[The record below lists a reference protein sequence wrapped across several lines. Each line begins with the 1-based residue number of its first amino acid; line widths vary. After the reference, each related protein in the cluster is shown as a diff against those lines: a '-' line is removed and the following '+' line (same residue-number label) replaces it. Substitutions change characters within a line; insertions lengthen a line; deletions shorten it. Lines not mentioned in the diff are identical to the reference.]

1 MPNEHLRL
9 FEGRLN
15 TLKSFI
21 WFIFVLS
28 MATAKKYKIS
38 ILTIVLLMAF
48 SLENYAQRNYASTSV
63 LSTGNWYKIAIT
75 KEGIYKIDLAF
86 LSRLGINASQISST
100 SIQLFGNGGAMLEE
114 KNNTPLTDDL
124 IENAIEVIDG
134 GDGILNGNDYFIFYA
149 PGPHRW
155 LKDSVNKR
163 FRHQKNLVNDTCFY
177 FLTIA
182 DKGKRIAI
190 QKNTG
195 PSNIQVVSFN
205 ERIFHEND
213 SVNLLNSGKNWYGEI
228 FDNNHLSHSFKVEIP
243 NLELQQPVHISSS
256 LIGRSIATA
265 AKFTM
270 GVNGQSP
277 ININIDA
284 VTGNLIDGYA
294 KPAFS
299 ETDINS
305 TTNTININYTFSAS
319 TTSSQGWLD
328 WFEVQGRRTLILPI
342 QDQLSF
348 RDWSSVGPNKVAEFV
363 INNTSADTEV
373 WEVNQPLAPLKMDLS
388 SAGTQSKFVNE
399 SNELKEYIAFTKN
412 QLAPPIAIGKITNQN
427 LHLSS
432 SVDYLIISPNI
443 FLSEAQR
450 LANFHQQ
457 QYRYTVK
464 VVSAEQVYNEF
475 GGGNI
480 NPVAI
485 RNFIKMYFDKAGN
498 DTTKRPRFV
507 LLFGAGSY
515 TLRNS
520 NSEKKNFIPCY
531 ESNNSL
537 DPLSTYTTDD
547 FYALLKDEDD
557 INTNSTFENLDLA
570 IGRLPI
576 TSIYE
581 AKTIVDKII
590 RYHAKESL
598 GDWRNNLVFVA
609 DDKDAN
615 TFLNNAEKLS
625 KKAGNTNS
633 LFNTT
638 KIYVDAYPLKTI
650 LGNSSSPQVNQ
661 AIVEQFF
668 AGNVLFNYSGHGNFQ
683 QLSAYAILSKQ
694 EAKLFN
700 NPNKLPLLIT
710 STCDFVPF
718 DDPKKSSLGGSL
730 LLNNA
735 NGVIGLLTTP
745 RLVFA
750 SSNEVIH
757 ENFIKFALEKNSTS
771 NYSSLGESF
780 RKAKNYTSLTFSDII
795 NKRKFSLI
803 GDPGIQLAFPKY
815 SIKIISINQHPIS
828 EKDTLQSGKKYEF
841 TGEVRNESGLVKE
854 DFNGTVYPKIFDLPA
869 AVKTLGSDAKSI
881 ATTFFQQTN
890 TLFKGKAT
898 VNKGKFSFTMTV
910 PKDLPLKTGRGRMS
924 LYAENGITDANGI
937 DSSFFIGG
945 VGNNLNADNKG
956 PLIQPYLNNYQFI
969 NGGTVNDCALLLV
982 KLSDNDGINTIGN
995 GHDITA
1001 IIDGDDRTVYLLN
1014 NFYETEL
1021 DNYQRGNI
1029 LFQLPSL
1036 TEGKHRIKIKAWD
1049 NQNNFTEVVVEFYV
1063 SEERPFKI
1071 SRLMN
1076 YPNPFNSK
1084 TNFSFEHNQPGES
1097 LQVSILI
1104 YSIEG
1109 MLVQKIQKNIQNAE
1123 SRVNEIS
1130 LEAPFLM
1137 GAKFKKGIY
1146 FYQITVTNSVGQ
1158 VATAS
1163 QKMMIL

>member
-1 MPNEHLRL
+1 
-9 FEGRLN
+9 
-15 TLKSFI
+15 
-21 WFIFVLS
+21 
-28 MATAKKYKIS
+28 MAISKKYRFLILIIS
-38 ILTIVLLMAF
+38 LLVAF
-48 SLENYAQRNYASTSV
+48 SFENYAQRNYANTSV
-63 LSTGNWYKIAIT
+63 LSTGNWYKISIT
-75 KEGIYKIDLAF
+75 KEGVYKIDLAF
-86 LSRLGINASQISST
+86 LSRLGINTSQISSS

-114 KNNTPLTDDL
+114 KNNTHLADDL

-134 GDGILNGNDYFIFYA
+134 GDGVLNGNDYFIFYA
-149 PGPHRW
+149 PGPNRW
-155 LKDSVNKR
+155 LKDSINKR
-163 FRHQKNLVNDTCFY
+163 FHHQKNLVNDTCFY
-177 FLTIA
+177 FLTIT
-182 DKGKRIAI
+182 DKGKRIAV
-190 QKNTG
+190 QKNIG
-195 PSNIQVVSFN
+195 PSNIQVTSFN
-205 ERIFHEND
+205 ERIFYEND
-213 SVNLLNSGKNWYGEI
+213 SLNLLNSGKNWYGEV

-243 NLELQQPVHISSS
+243 SLELQQPVYISSS
-256 LIGRSIATA
+256 MIARSIGSTG
-265 AKFTM
+265 KFTL
-270 GVNGQSP
+270 GINGQSP

-284 VTGNLIDGYA
+284 VTGNLMDAYA

-299 ETDINS
+299 ETAINS
-305 TTNTININYTFSAS
+305 TTNTINLNYTFSAATS
-319 TTSSQGWLD
+319 SSQGWLD

-348 RDWSSVGPNKVAEFV
+348 RDWSSVGPNKVVEFI
-363 INNTSADTEV
+363 INNTSANTEV
-373 WEVNQPLAPLKMDLS
+373 WEITDPLQPLKMNLS
-388 SAGTQSKFVNE
+388 LAATQSKFVNE
-399 SNELKEYIAFTKN
+399 SNELKEYIAFAKN
-412 QLAPPIAIGKITNQN
+412 QLTSPIALGKIANQN
-427 LHLSS
+427 LHQSS
-432 SVDYLIISPNI
+432 SVDYLIISPNV

-457 QYRYTVK
+457 QYRYSVK

-480 NPVAI
+480 NPIAI
-485 RNFIKMYFDKAGN
+485 RNFIKMYYDKARN
-498 DTTKRPRFV
+498 DTTQRPRFV

-515 TLRNS
+515 ALKNS

-547 FYALLKDEDD
+547 FYALLKEEDD
-557 INTNSTFENLDLA
+557 INTNATYENLDIA

-590 RYHAKESL
+590 HYHAKESL

-615 TFLNNAEKLS
+615 TFLNDAEKLS
-625 KKAGNTNS
+625 NKASSTNS
-633 LFNTT
+633 LFNST
-638 KIYVDAYPLKTI
+638 KIYVDAYPLKTV

-661 AIVEQFF
+661 AIVEKFF
-668 AGNVLFNYSGHGNFQ
+668 AGNLLFNFSGHGNFQ

-710 STCDFVPF
+710 STCDFVPY
-718 DDPKKSSLGGSL
+718 DDPTKSSLGSNL

-750 SSNEVIH
+750 TSNEVIH
-757 ENFIKFALEKNSTS
+757 ENFIKFALEKNSSS
-771 NYSSLGESF
+771 NYLSLGESF

-815 SIKIISINQHPIS
+815 SIKIISVNQHPIS
-828 EKDTLQSGKKYEF
+828 EKDSLQAGKKYEF
-841 TGEVRNESGLVKE
+841 SGEIRNESGLVKE
-854 DFNGTVYPKIFDLPA
+854 DFNGTIYPKIFDLPT
-869 AVKTLGSDAKSI
+869 AVKTLGNDLSSI

-890 TLFKGKAT
+890 TLYKGKAT

-910 PKDLPLKTGRGRMS
+910 PKDLPLKTGKGRMS
-924 LYAENGITDANGI
+924 LYAENGVTDANGI

-956 PLIQPYLNNYQFI
+956 PIIQPYLNNYQFI

-982 KLSDNDGINTIGN
+982 KLSDSDGINTIGL

-1001 IIDGDDRTVYLLN
+1001 IIDGDDRSVYLLN

-1049 NQNNFTEVVVEFYV
+1049 NQNNYTEVVMDFYV

-1071 SRLMN
+1071 SHLIN

-1084 TNFSFEHNQPGES
+1084 TNFSFEHKQPGES

-1104 YSIEG
+1104 YSVEG
-1109 MLVQKIQKNIQNAE
+1109 MLVQKIQKNIQNAD
-1123 SRVNEIS
+1123 SKINEIS
-1130 LEAPFLM
+1130 WDPSFSVGSL
-1137 GAKFKKGIY
+1137 FKKGIY
-1146 FYQITVTNSVGQ
+1146 FYQITITNSMGQ

>member
-1 MPNEHLRL
+1 
-9 FEGRLN
+9 
-15 TLKSFI
+15 
-21 WFIFVLS
+21 
-28 MATAKKYKIS
+28 MATGKKYKIS

-48 SLENYAQRNYASTSV
+48 SLENYAQRNYATNSI

-86 LSRLGINASQISST
+86 LSRLGINTSQISSS

-114 KNNTPLTDDL
+114 KNNTPLSDDL

-134 GDGILNGNDYFIFYA
+134 GDSVLNGNDYFIFHA
-149 PGPHRW
+149 PGPNRW
-155 LKDSVNKR
+155 LKDSINKR
-163 FRHQKNLVNDTCFY
+163 FYHQKNLVNDTCYY

-182 DKGKRIAI
+182 DKGKRIAT

-195 PSNIQVVSFN
+195 TSNVQVTSFN
-205 ERIFHEND
+205 ERIFYEND
-213 SVNLLNSGKNWYGEI
+213 SVNLLNSGKNWYGES

-256 LIGRSIATA
+256 MIARSIGSAG
-265 AKFTM
+265 KFTLSM
-270 GVNGQSP
+270 NGQSP

-284 VTGNLIDGYA
+284 VTGNLIDAYA
-294 KPAFS
+294 KASFS

-305 TTNTININYTFSAS
+305 TTNSINLNYTFSAA

-328 WFEVQGRRTLILPI
+328 WFEVQGRRALILPI
-342 QDQLSF
+342 QDQLTF
-348 RDWSSVGPNKVAEFV
+348 RDWLSVGPNKVAEFI
-363 INNTSADTEV
+363 INNTTAETEV
-373 WEVNQPLAPLKMDLS
+373 WEVAQPLQPQKMNLS

-399 SNELKEYIAFTKN
+399 SNELKEYIAFSKN
-412 QLAPPIAIGKITNQN
+412 NLSSPIPVGKIANQN
-427 LHLSS
+427 LHQSS
-432 SVDYLIISPNI
+432 SVEYLIISPNI

-450 LANFHQQ
+450 LASFHQQ
-457 QYRYTVK
+457 QYHYTVK

-475 GGGNI
+475 GSGNI

-485 RNFIKMYFDKAGN
+485 RNFIKMYYDKARN

-507 LLFGAGSY
+507 LLFGAGSFA
-515 TLRNS
+515 LKNS
-520 NSEKKNFIPCY
+520 IDNKKNFVPCF
-531 ESNNSL
+531 ESDNSL

-557 INTNSTFENLDLA
+557 INSTSIYEKLDIA
-570 IGRLPI
+570 VGRLPI
-576 TSIYE
+576 SNAYE

-590 RYHAKESL
+590 HYHAKESL

-615 TFLNNAEKLS
+615 TFLNDAEKLS
-625 KKAGNTNS
+625 KKASSTNS
-633 LFNTT
+633 LFNTS
-638 KIYVDAYPLKTI
+638 KIYVDAYPLKSI
-650 LGNSSSPQVNQ
+650 LDNSSSPQVNQ

-668 AGNVLFNYSGHGNFQ
+668 TGNVLFNFSGHGNFQ

-710 STCDFVPF
+710 STCDFVPY
-718 DDPKKSSLGGSL
+718 DDPTKSSLGSNL

-750 SSNEVIH
+750 TSNEVIH
-757 ENFIKFALEKNSTS
+757 ENFIKFALEKNSSS
-771 NYSSLGESF
+771 NYLSLGESF
-780 RKAKNYTSLTFSDII
+780 RNAKNYTSQTFSDII
-795 NKRKFSLI
+795 NNRKFSLI

-815 SIKIISINQHPIS
+815 SIKITSINQHPIS
-828 EKDTLQSGKKYEF
+828 EKDSLQAGKKYEF
-841 TGEVRNESGLVKE
+841 TGEVRNEYGLVKE
-854 DFNGTVYPKIFDLPA
+854 DFNGIVYPKIFDLPIT
-869 AVKTLGSDAKSI
+869 VKTLGNDPGSI

-890 TLFKGKAT
+890 ILYKGKAT

-910 PKDLPLKTGRGRMS
+910 PKDLPLKSGRGRMS

-945 VGNNLNADNKG
+945 VGNKLNADNKG
-956 PLIQPYLNNYQFI
+956 PVIQPYLNNYQFI

-982 KLSDNDGINTIGN
+982 KLSDSDGINTVGL

-1001 IIDGDDRTVYLLN
+1001 IIDGDERTVYLLN

-1049 NQNNFTEVVVEFYV
+1049 NQNNYTEVVMDFYV
-1063 SEERPFKI
+1063 TEERPFKI

-1104 YSIEG
+1104 YSVEG
-1109 MLVQKIQKNIQNAE
+1109 MLVQKIQKNIQNAD
-1123 SRVNEIS
+1123 SKINEIS
-1130 LEAPFLM
+1130 LDAPFLM
-1137 GAKFKKGIY
+1137 GGKFKKGIY

>member
-1 MPNEHLRL
+1 
-9 FEGRLN
+9 
-15 TLKSFI
+15 
-21 WFIFVLS
+21 
-28 MATAKKYKIS
+28 
-38 ILTIVLLMAF
+38 MAF
-48 SLENYAQRNYASTSV
+48 SFENYAQRNYANTSV

-75 KEGIYKIDLAF
+75 KEGVYKIDLAF
-86 LSRLGINASQISST
+86 LSRLGINTSQISSS

-114 KNNTPLTDDL
+114 KNNTPLADDL

-134 GDGILNGNDYFIFYA
+134 GDGVLNGNDYFMFYA
-149 PGPHRW
+149 PGPNRW
-155 LKDSVNKR
+155 LKDSINKR
-163 FRHQKNLVNDTCFY
+163 FHHQKNLVNDTCFY
-177 FLTIA
+177 FLTIT
-182 DKGKRIAI
+182 DKGKRIAV
-190 QKNTG
+190 QKNIG
-195 PSNIQVVSFN
+195 PSNIQVTSFN
-205 ERIFHEND
+205 ERIFYEND
-213 SVNLLNSGKNWYGEI
+213 SLNLLNSGKNWYGEV

-243 NLELQQPVHISSS
+243 NLELQQPVLISSS
-256 LIGRSIATA
+256 MIARSIGSTG
-265 AKFTM
+265 KFTL
-270 GVNGQSP
+270 GINGQSP

-284 VTGNLIDGYA
+284 VTGNLMDAYA

-299 ETDINS
+299 ETAINS
-305 TTNTININYTFSAS
+305 TTNTINLNYTFSA
-319 TTSSQGWLD
+319 TTSSSQGWLD

-348 RDWSSVGPNKVAEFV
+348 RDWSSVGPNKVVEFI
-363 INNTSADTEV
+363 INNTSANTEV
-373 WEVNQPLAPLKMDLS
+373 WEITDPLQPLKMNLS
-388 SAGTQSKFVNE
+388 LAGTQSKFVNE
-399 SNELKEYIAFTKN
+399 SNELKEYIAFEKN
-412 QLAPPIAIGKITNQN
+412 QLTSPIALGKIANQN
-427 LHLSS
+427 LHQSS
-432 SVDYLIISPNI
+432 SVDYLIISPNV

-457 QYRYTVK
+457 QYRYSVK

-480 NPVAI
+480 NPIAI
-485 RNFIKMYFDKAGN
+485 RNFIKMYYDKARN

-515 TLRNS
+515 ALKNS

-547 FYALLKDEDD
+547 FYALLKEEDD
-557 INTNSTFENLDLA
+557 INTNATYENLDIA

-590 RYHAKESL
+590 HYHSKESL

-615 TFLNNAEKLS
+615 TFLNDAEKLS
-625 KKAGNTNS
+625 KKASSTNS
-633 LFNTT
+633 LFNSS
-638 KIYVDAYPLKTI
+638 KIYVDAYPLKTV

-661 AIVEQFF
+661 AIVEKFF
-668 AGNVLFNYSGHGNFQ
+668 AGNLLFNFSGHGNFQ

-710 STCDFVPF
+710 STCDFVPY
-718 DDPKKSSLGGSL
+718 DDPTKSSLGSNL

-750 SSNEVIH
+750 TSNEVIH
-757 ENFIKFALEKNSTS
+757 ENFIKFALEKNSSS
-771 NYSSLGESF
+771 NYLSLGESF

-803 GDPGIQLAFPKY
+803 GDPAIQLAFPKY
-815 SIKIISINQHPIS
+815 SIKIISVNQHPIS
-828 EKDTLQSGKKYEF
+828 EKDSLQAGKKYEF
-841 TGEVRNESGLVKE
+841 AGEIRNESGLVKE
-854 DFNGTVYPKIFDLPA
+854 DFNGTIYPKIFDLPT
-869 AVKTLGSDAKSI
+869 AVKTLRNDLSSI

-890 TLFKGKAT
+890 TLYKGKAT

-924 LYAENGITDANGI
+924 LYAENGVTDANGI

-956 PLIQPYLNNYQFI
+956 PIIQPYLNNYQFI

-982 KLSDNDGINTIGN
+982 KLSDSDGINTIGL

-1001 IIDGDDRTVYLLN
+1001 IIDGDDRSVYLLN

-1049 NQNNFTEVVVEFYV
+1049 NQNNYTEVLMDFYV

-1071 SRLMN
+1071 SHLIN

-1104 YSIEG
+1104 YSVEG
-1109 MLVQKIQKNIQNAE
+1109 ILVQKIQKNIQNAD
-1123 SRVNEIS
+1123 SKINEIS
-1130 LEAPFLM
+1130 WDAPFSVGSL
-1137 GAKFKKGIY
+1137 FKKGIY
-1146 FYQITVTNSVGQ
+1146 FYQITITNSMGQ

>member
-1 MPNEHLRL
+1 
-9 FEGRLN
+9 
-15 TLKSFI
+15 
-21 WFIFVLS
+21 
-28 MATAKKYKIS
+28 
-38 ILTIVLLMAF
+38 MAF
-48 SLENYAQRNYASTSV
+48 SFENYAQRNYANTSV

-75 KEGIYKIDLAF
+75 KEGVYKIDLAF
-86 LSRLGINASQISST
+86 LSRLGINTSQMSSS

-114 KNNTPLTDDL
+114 KNNTPLSDDL

-134 GDGILNGNDYFIFYA
+134 GDGVLNGNDYFIFYA
-149 PGPHRW
+149 PGPNRW
-155 LKDSVNKR
+155 LKDSINKR
-163 FRHQKNLVNDTCFY
+163 FHHQKNLVNDTCFY
-177 FLTIA
+177 FLTIT
-182 DKGKRIAI
+182 DKGKRIAV
-190 QKNTG
+190 QKNIG
-195 PSNIQVVSFN
+195 PSNIQVTSFN
-205 ERIFHEND
+205 ERIFYEND
-213 SVNLLNSGKNWYGEI
+213 SLNLLNSGKNWYGEV

-256 LIGRSIATA
+256 MIARSIGSAG
-265 AKFTM
+265 KFSL
-270 GVNGQSP
+270 GINGQSP

-284 VTGNLIDGYA
+284 VTGNLMDAYA

-299 ETDINS
+299 ETTINS
-305 TTNTININYTFSAS
+305 TTNTINLNYTFSSA

-348 RDWSSVGPNKVAEFV
+348 RDWSSVGPNKVVEFI
-363 INNTSADTEV
+363 INNTSANIEV
-373 WEVNQPLAPLKMDLS
+373 WEITDPLQPLKMNLS
-388 SAGTQSKFVNE
+388 LAGTQSKFVNE
-399 SNELKEYIAFTKN
+399 SNELKEYIAFAKN
-412 QLAPPIAIGKITNQN
+412 QLTSPIALGKIANQN
-427 LHLSS
+427 LHQSS
-432 SVDYLIISPNI
+432 SVDYLIISPNV

-457 QYRYTVK
+457 QYRYSVK

-480 NPVAI
+480 NPIAI
-485 RNFIKMYFDKAGN
+485 RNFIKMYYDKARN

-515 TLRNS
+515 ALKNS

-547 FYALLKDEDD
+547 FYALLKEEDD
-557 INTNSTFENLDLA
+557 INTNATYENLDIA

-590 RYHAKESL
+590 HYHAKESL

-615 TFLNNAEKLS
+615 TFLNDAEKLS
-625 KKAGNTNS
+625 KKASSTNS
-633 LFNTT
+633 LFNST
-638 KIYVDAYPLKTI
+638 KIYVDAYPLKTV

-661 AIVEQFF
+661 AIVEKFF
-668 AGNVLFNYSGHGNFQ
+668 AGNLLFNFSGHGNFQ

-710 STCDFVPF
+710 STCDFVPY
-718 DDPKKSSLGGSL
+718 DDPTKSSLGSNL

-750 SSNEVIH
+750 TSNEVIH
-757 ENFIKFALEKNSTS
+757 ENFIKFALEKNSSS
-771 NYSSLGESF
+771 NYLSLGESF

-815 SIKIISINQHPIS
+815 SIKIISVNQHPIS
-828 EKDTLQSGKKYEF
+828 EKDSLQAGKKYEF
-841 TGEVRNESGLVKE
+841 AGEIRNESGLVKE
-854 DFNGTVYPKIFDLPA
+854 DFNGTIYPKIFDLPT
-869 AVKTLGSDAKSI
+869 AVKTLGNDLSSI
-881 ATTFFQQTN
+881 ATIFFQQTN
-890 TLFKGKAT
+890 TLYKGKAT

-910 PKDLPLKTGRGRMS
+910 PKDLPLKTGKGRMS

-956 PLIQPYLNNYQFI
+956 PVIQPYLNNYQFI

-982 KLSDNDGINTIGN
+982 KLSDSDGINTVGL

-1001 IIDGDDRTVYLLN
+1001 IIDGDDRSVYLLN

-1049 NQNNFTEVVVEFYV
+1049 NQNNYTEVLMDFYV

-1071 SRLMN
+1071 SHLIN

-1104 YSIEG
+1104 YSVEG
-1109 MLVQKIQKNIQNAE
+1109 TLVQKIQKNIQNAD
-1123 SRVNEIS
+1123 SKINEIS
-1130 LEAPFLM
+1130 WGPSFSVGSL
-1137 GAKFKKGIY
+1137 FKKGIY
-1146 FYQITVTNSVGQ
+1146 FYQITVTNSMGQ

>member
-1 MPNEHLRL
+1 
-9 FEGRLN
+9 
-15 TLKSFI
+15 
-21 WFIFVLS
+21 
-28 MATAKKYKIS
+28 MATGKKYKIS

-48 SLENYAQRNYASTSV
+48 SLVNYAQRNYASTSV

-75 KEGIYKIDLAF
+75 KEGVYKIDLAF
-86 LSRLGINASQISST
+86 LSRLGINSSQISTS
-100 SIQLFGNGGAMLEE
+100 SIQLFGNGGAMPSE
-114 KNNTPLTDDL
+114 KNNTSITDDL

-134 GDGILNGNDYFIFYA
+134 GDGMLNGNDYFIFYA

-155 LKDSVNKR
+155 LKDSMNKR

-182 DKGKRIAI
+182 DKGKRILLQNNIGTA
-190 QKNTG
+190 NT
-195 PSNIQVVSFN
+195 QVTSFN
-205 ERIFHEND
+205 ERIFYEND
-213 SVNLLNSGKNWYGEI
+213 SVNLLNSGKNWYGES

-243 NLELQQPVHISSS
+243 NLELQQPVHISTS
-256 LIGRSIATA
+256 LIARNIGSAGKFSLSI
-265 AKFTM
+265 
-270 GVNGQSP
+270 NGQTP
-277 ININIDA
+277 ININTEA
-284 VTGNLIDGYA
+284 VSGNLIDAYA
-294 KPAFS
+294 KTSFY
-299 ETDINS
+299 ETTINS
-305 TTNTININYTFSAS
+305 AANTINLNYTFSTT
-319 TTSSQGWLD
+319 TTSAQAWLD
-328 WFEVQGRRTLILPI
+328 WFEVQGRRTLILPTEN
-342 QDQLSF
+342 QLPF
-348 RDWSSVGPNKVAEFV
+348 RDWNSVGPNKIGEFI
-363 INNTSADTEV
+363 INNTTSETEV
-373 WEVNQPLAPLKMDLS
+373 WEVSEPLQPIKMNLS
-388 SAGTQSKFVNE
+388 IAGSQSKFINAT
-399 SNELKEYIAFTKN
+399 NELKEYFAFTKN
-412 QLAPPIAIGKITNQN
+412 GLTAPIAIGKIANQN
-427 LHLSS
+427 LHQSS

-450 LANFHQQ
+450 LASFHQQ

-464 VVSAEQVYNEF
+464 VVSAEQIYNEF

-480 NPVAI
+480 SPVAI
-485 RNFIKMYFDKAGN
+485 RNFIKMYYDKAGN

-515 TLRNS
+515 AIKHSIN
-520 NSEKKNFIPCY
+520 NKKNFIPCY
-531 ESNNSL
+531 ESDNSL

-557 INTNSTFENLDLA
+557 LNALSTFEKLDIA
-570 IGRLPI
+570 VGRLPI
-576 TSIYE
+576 TTAYE
-581 AKTIVDKII
+581 ARTVVDKII
-590 RYHAKESL
+590 HYHAKESL

-625 KKAGNTNS
+625 KKAISTNS
-633 LFNTT
+633 LFNTS

-650 LGNSSSPQVNQ
+650 LGNSSAPQVNQ

-668 AGNVLFNYSGHGNFQ
+668 SGNLLFNFSGHGNFQ

-710 STCDFVPF
+710 STCDFVPY
-718 DDPKKSSLGGSL
+718 DDPSKSSLGALL

-750 SSNEVIH
+750 TSNEVIH
-757 ENFIKFALEKNSTS
+757 ENFIKFALEKNSTG
-771 NYSSLGESF
+771 NYLSLGESF
-780 RKAKNYTSLTFSDII
+780 RKAKNYTSQTFSDII
-795 NKRKFSLI
+795 NNRKFSLI
-803 GDPGIQLAFPKY
+803 GDPGIQLAFPKNA
-815 SIKIISINQHPIS
+815 IKITHINQHLIT
-828 EKDTLQSGKKYEF
+828 EKDSLQAGKKYEF
-841 TGEVRNESGLVKE
+841 TGEVQNELGVVKE

-869 AVKTLGSDAKSI
+869 TVKTLGNDPGSI
-881 ATTFFQQTN
+881 ATTFSQQTN
-890 TLFKGKAT
+890 ILFKGKTT
-898 VNKGKFSFTMTV
+898 VNKGKFTFTMTV
-910 PKDLPLKTGRGRMS
+910 PKDLSSKVGKGRMS
-924 LYAENGITDANGI
+924 LYAENGITDANGM

-945 VGNNLNADNKG
+945 LGANSIADNKG
-956 PLIQPYLNNYQFI
+956 PVIQPYLNNYQFI

-982 KLSDNDGINTIGN
+982 KLADSSGINTIGN
-995 GHDITA
+995 GLGHDITA
-1001 IIDGDDRTVYLLN
+1001 IIDGDERTVYLLN

-1021 DNYQRGNI
+1021 DSYQRGNI

-1049 NQNNFTEVVVEFYV
+1049 NQNNYTEVVLDFTV

-1071 SRLMN
+1071 SHLIN
-1076 YPNPFNSK
+1076 YPNPFSSK

-1123 SRVNEIS
+1123 RKVNEIS

-1146 FYQITVTNSVGQ
+1146 FYQITVTNSMGQ
-1158 VATAS
+1158 AATAS
-1163 QKMMIL
+1163 QKMMLL

>member
-1 MPNEHLRL
+1 
-9 FEGRLN
+9 
-15 TLKSFI
+15 
-21 WFIFVLS
+21 
-28 MATAKKYKIS
+28 
-38 ILTIVLLMAF
+38 MAF
-48 SLENYAQRNYASTSV
+48 SFENYAQRNYASNSI
-63 LSTGNWYKIAIT
+63 LSAGNWYKIALT

-86 LSRLGINASQISST
+86 LSRLGINTSQINSS
-100 SIQLFGNGGAMLEE
+100 SIQLFGNGGAMLDE
-114 KNNTPLTDDL
+114 KNNTPLSDDL
-124 IENAIEVIDG
+124 IENAIKVIDG

-149 PGPHRW
+149 PGPNRW
-155 LKDSVNKR
+155 LKDSINKR
-163 FRHQKNLVNDTCFY
+163 FHHQKNLVNDTCYY
-177 FLTIA
+177 FLTIT
-182 DKGKRIAI
+182 DRGKRIAT
-190 QKNTG
+190 QKNTE
-195 PSNIQVVSFN
+195 PSNVQVSSFN
-205 ERIFHEND
+205 ERIFYEND
-213 SVNLLNSGKNWYGEI
+213 SVNLLNSGKNWYGER

-243 NLELQQPVHISSS
+243 NLELQQPVHIST
-256 LIGRSIATA
+256 IMIARSIGSAG
-265 AKFTM
+265 KFTLSM
-270 GVNGQSP
+270 NGQSP

-284 VTGNLIDGYA
+284 VTGNLIDAYA
-294 KPAFS
+294 KASFS
-299 ETDINS
+299 QTNINS
-305 TTNTININYTFSAS
+305 TTNSINLNYTFLAS
-319 TTSSQGWLD
+319 TNSSQGWLD
-328 WFEVQGRRTLILPI
+328 WFEVQGRRALILPI
-342 QDQLSF
+342 QDQLTF
-348 RDWSSVGPNKVAEFV
+348 RDWYSVGNNKVAEFI
-363 INNTSADTEV
+363 INNTTAETEV
-373 WEVNQPLAPLKMDLS
+373 WEVTEPLQPLKMNLS
-388 SAGTQSKFVNE
+388 LVGTQSKFVNE
-399 SNELKEYIAFTKN
+399 SNELKEYIAFSKN
-412 QLAPPIAIGKITNQN
+412 NLSSPIAVGKIANQN
-427 LHLSS
+427 LHQSS
-432 SVDYLIISPNI
+432 SVEYLIISPNI

-485 RNFIKMYFDKAGN
+485 RNFIKMYYDKARN
-498 DTTKRPRFV
+498 DTTQRPQFV

-515 TLRNS
+515 ALRNS

-557 INTNSTFENLDLA
+557 INMISTYESLDIA

-576 TSIYE
+576 TSVNE

-615 TFLNNAEKLS
+615 TFLKNAEKLS
-625 KKAGNTNS
+625 KKAGSTNS
-633 LFNTT
+633 LFNTN

-668 AGNVLFNYSGHGNFQ
+668 SGNVLFNFSGHGNFQ

-700 NPNKLPLLIT
+700 NSNKLPLLIT

-718 DDPKKSSLGGSL
+718 DDPTKSSLGSNL

-750 SSNEVIH
+750 TSNEVIH
-757 ENFIKFALEKNSTS
+757 ENFIKFALEKNSSS
-771 NYSSLGESF
+771 NYLSLGESF

-795 NKRKFSLI
+795 NNRKFSLI
-803 GDPGIQLAFPKY
+803 GDPGIKLAFPKY
-815 SIKIISINQHPIS
+815 SIKITSINQHPIS
-828 EKDTLQSGKKYEF
+828 EKDSLQAGKKYEF
-841 TGEVRNESGLVKE
+841 TGEVRNEYGLVKE
-854 DFNGTVYPKIFDLPA
+854 DFNGTVYPKIFDLPTT
-869 AVKTLGSDAKSI
+869 VKTLGNDPGSI

-890 TLFKGKAT
+890 TLYKGKAT

-910 PKDLPLKTGRGRMS
+910 PKDLPLKSGRGRMS

-956 PLIQPYLNNYQFI
+956 PVIQPFLNNYQFI

-982 KLSDNDGINTIGN
+982 KLSDSDGINTVGL

-1014 NFYETEL
+1014 NFYESEL

-1049 NQNNFTEVVVEFYV
+1049 NQNNYTEVVMDFYV
-1063 SEERPFKI
+1063 TEERPFKI
-1071 SRLMN
+1071 SRLVN

-1104 YSIEG
+1104 YSVEG
-1109 MLVQKIQKNIQNAE
+1109 MLVQKIQKNIQNAD
-1123 SRVNEIS
+1123 SKINEIS
-1130 LEAPFLM
+1130 LDAPFLM
-1137 GAKFKKGIY
+1137 GGKFKKGIY